1 MGYIKKDKLSLY
13 LNFKVYY
20 FEKYYFKNGMIDA
33 SRIITEALLK
43 VVEDNK
49 YAASLQN
56 ANFKRCLLFEIEI
69 N

>member
-1 MGYIKKDKLSLY
+1 
-13 LNFKVYY
+13 
-20 FEKYYFKNGMIDA
+20 MIDA
-33 SRIITEALLK
+33 SRIITEVLLK